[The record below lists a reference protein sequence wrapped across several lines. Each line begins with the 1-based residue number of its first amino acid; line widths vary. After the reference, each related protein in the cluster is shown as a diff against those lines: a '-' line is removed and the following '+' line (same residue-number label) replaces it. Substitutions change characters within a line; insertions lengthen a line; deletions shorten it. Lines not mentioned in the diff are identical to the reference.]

1 MAKVTKFDYALDNRM
16 IPKFDAM
23 IKRCTDESKKQ
34 DAVVIFEGKEG
45 TGKTT
50 YSIALAYYVAHKTG
64 RYFGADHVFFKIED
78 LIEKYQST
86 TGQIFVWDEPALQML
101 SRDKSRIVADLT
113 RLLMMA
119 RKNRHFLIIN
129 IAHFN
134 KFNDY
139 IIADRPVGM
148 VKVYE
153 TKRKQI
159 RALYIPQANLRKLWD
174 DYKRRYKKN
183 YWQYRSRLVNI
194 HGFPDV
200 LNPKYKFNVLSEFDN
215 DLYEQKKDEAIQMI
229 GNKDD
234 SEQQRVI
241 KKVENIVRM
250 HYRTGLPYDVLTK
263 LNNYSRSAFYEMKK
277 KYITPEREE
286 ELKKEAESTRK

>member
-101 SRDKSRIVADLT
+101 SRDKTKVVTDLT

-229 GNKDD
+229 GEKDHTQD
-234 SEQQRVI
+234 AQVK
-241 KKVENIVRM
+241 KKVEDIIVLHFM
-250 HYRTGLPYDVLTK
+250 TKKPYKEICQTK
-263 LNNYSRSAFYEMKK
+263 KYSYSSFYEMKK
-277 KYITPEREE
+277 KHISEKRMKELEE
-286 ELKKEAESTRK
+286 MAESLRN